1 MYAVLPPG
9 PLTLGPEDMEDN
21 AMIPA
26 DLRYSKDHEWIRL
39 EGDRGTMGITE
50 YAQGELGDIVYV
62 ELPEIGKAVT
72 AGEVLG
78 TIESVKAVSEVYA
91 PVAGTVV
98 AVNET
103 LSSAPEKVNADP
115 HGDGWICTLQLAAAA
130 DTSSLLDADDY
141 RRLLGS

>member
-1 MYAVLPPG
+1 
-9 PLTLGPEDMEDN
+9 MEDN

-26 DLRYSKDHEWIRL
+26 DLRYSKDHEWIRI

-62 ELPEIGKAVT
+62 ELPEIGKAVS

-91 PVAGTVV
+91 PLTGTVV
-98 AVNET
+98 AVNEA
-103 LSSAPEKVNADP
+103 LSSAPEKVNSDP
-115 HGDGWICTLQLAAAA
+115 HGDGWICTLKLDASA
-130 DTSSLLDADDY
+130 DASSLL
-141 RRLLGS
+141 

>member
-1 MYAVLPPG
+1 
-9 PLTLGPEDMEDN
+9 
-21 AMIPA
+21 MIPA
-26 DLRYSKDHEWIRL
+26 DLRYSKDHEWIRI

-62 ELPEIGKAVT
+62 ELPEIGKAVS
-72 AGEVLG
+72 AGDVLG

-98 AVNET
+98 AVNDA

-115 HGDGWICTLQLAAAA
+115 HGEGWICALKLDAAA
-130 DTSSLLDADDY
+130 DTASLLDAEAY
-141 RRLLGS
+141 RRLLGD